1 MIEKLVLPYTNN
13 INYNQ
18 KIYNDVIKYYE
29 KTEFILIQ
37 YEKNLQVKNLESE
50 EIIWEE
56 IVIYDDYQV
65 FFNIIL

>member
-18 KIYNDVIKYYE
+18 KIYNDVNKYYE

-37 YEKNLQVKNLESE
+37 YEKNL
-50 EIIWEE
+50 
-56 IVIYDDYQV
+56 
-65 FFNIIL
+65 